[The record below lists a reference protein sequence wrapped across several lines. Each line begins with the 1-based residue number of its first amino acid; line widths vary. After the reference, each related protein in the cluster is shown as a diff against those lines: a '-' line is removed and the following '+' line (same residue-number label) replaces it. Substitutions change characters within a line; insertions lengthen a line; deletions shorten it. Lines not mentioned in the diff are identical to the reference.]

1 MNLSLTKPIVFFDL
15 EATGLTIGLDRIVEI
30 CLLKVSVDNST
41 EIRTWKINPEMPI
54 PDKVSK
60 LHGIYDKDVVGCP
73 TMKDIGPQIMQFIG
87 NADLAGYNSNKF
99 DVPMLVEELLRA
111 ELDFDLKNR
120 KLVDVQNIFH
130 VMEPRNLTAAYKFY
144 CGKPLENAHTAE
156 ADTTATYEIF
166 KAQLERYE
174 NTELVDDK
182 GVAYKPV
189 VNNIAKLSEIS
200 PMKNKFVDLAGRL
213 TYNEKGQEVFNF
225 GKHKDK
231 PVVEIFE
238 KEPSYYNWMM
248 NGDFPLYTKRI
259 LTQIRL
265 GMLKK

>member
-30 CLLKVSVDNST
+30 CMLKVSVDNST

-54 PDKVSK
+54 PEKVSK

-120 KLVDVQNIFH
+120 KLVDVQ
-130 VMEPRNLTAAYKFY
+130 RNYL
-144 CGKPLENAHTAE
+144 
-156 ADTTATYEIF
+156 
-166 KAQLERYE
+166 
-174 NTELVDDK
+174 
-182 GVAYKPV
+182 
-189 VNNIAKLSEIS
+189 
-200 PMKNKFVDLAGRL
+200 
-213 TYNEKGQEVFNF
+213 
-225 GKHKDK
+225 
-231 PVVEIFE
+231 
-238 KEPSYYNWMM
+238 
-248 NGDFPLYTKRI
+248 
-259 LTQIRL
+259 
-265 GMLKK
+265 